1 MIRKAN
7 INDPEKIA
15 KLVNH
20 YASREL
26 MLPRALND
34 IYENLRDF
42 FICEKQGDRVGCV
55 ALHITWKGLGEI
67 RSLAVEEDY
76 CNQGIGTD
84 LVNACIEEAHEMN
97 MGRIFVLTYE
107 PEFFSRFGFQL
118 YSKDKLPHKVW
129 TDCLKCPKFPNCDE
143 IAMILELE

>member
-15 KLVNH
+15 GLINR

-42 FICEKQGDRVGCV
+42 FICEKQGDLVGCG

-84 LVNACIEEAHEMN
+84 IVNTCLEEAHKMN
-97 MGRIFVLTYE
+97 MERVFVLTYE
-107 PEFFSRFGFQL
+107 PEFFSRFGFKR

-143 IAMILELE
+143 IAMMLELK